1 MKEVSTLSIKE
12 TKQYYDSLTAEDLC
26 NCAYCRN
33 YICEIRN
40 AYPKVAE
47 YLLALGVDIEK
58 PFETIPLEPDE
69 TGGIEYLS
77 SQYIVIGNTDGFIKT
92 VIDTVTVD
100 ITDSHPLTNIDK
112 PHFVIEIYP
121 VRLKRTVQKD

>member
-33 YICEIRN
+33 YIREIRN
-40 AYPKVAE
+40 AYLKVAE

>member
-1 MKEVSTLSIKE
+1 MSIKE

-33 YICEIRN
+33 YIREIRN

-69 TGGIEYLS
+69 IGGIEYLS

>member
-1 MKEVSTLSIKE
+1 MSIKE

-33 YICEIRN
+33 YIREIRN
-40 AYPKVAE
+40 AYLKVAE

>member
-26 NCAYCRN
+26 NC
-33 YICEIRN
+33 

>member
-1 MKEVSTLSIKE
+1 MGI
-12 TKQYYDSLTAEDLC
+12 
-26 NCAYCRN
+26 
-33 YICEIRN
+33 
-40 AYPKVAE
+40 
-47 YLLALGVDIEK
+47 DIEK

-69 TGGIEYLS
+69 TGYIEYIS
-77 SQYIVIGNTDGFIKT
+77 IQYIVIGNPDDFVKT

-121 VRLKRTVQKD
+121 VRLKWTVQTD

>member
-33 YICEIRN
+33 YIREIRN

-100 ITDSHPLTNIDK
+100 ITDSHPLINIDK